1 MNLRALI
8 VDDELSGR
16 VAVRQHCRAH
26 ADLSIVGE
34 CASSEDALHRIRTD
48 RPDLAFLDVNMRPM
62 TGIAL
67 AARLQ
72 PEEVP
77 MIVFVT
83 AYDRYAVQAF
93 ELNAVDY
100 LLKPFDAG
108 RFHDTMERVRA
119 RVGQT
124 LTPALRGEMSR
135 AVASV
140 SDFVDVNRAL
150 PEQERL
156 VIEVEGRV
164 YFVDPSQVESV
175 EVQGNY
181 CRIQAAEREYRVR
194 CSITDLGARLPEPRF
209 PRISRQVI
217 VNAGR
222 IASMERGFNGEYH
235 IVMNHGRQFTSA
247 RSCAPNIAALLL
259 RSRGPNE

>member
-1 MNLRALI
+1 VNLRALI

-26 ADLSIVGE
+26 PDLRIIGE
-34 CASSEDALHRIRTD
+34 CASGEEALQRIRSE

-67 AARLQ
+67 AAKLQ

-100 LLKPFDAG
+100 LLKPFDPG

-124 LTPALRGEMSR
+124 LTPSLRGEMSR

-140 SDFVDVNRAL
+140 SDFVDSNRPL
-150 PEQERL
+150 PDQERL
-156 VIEVEGRV
+156 VLEVDGRV
-164 YFVDPSQVESV
+164 YFVDPTDVESV
-175 EVQGNY
+175 EVEGNY
-181 CRIQAAEREYRVR
+181 SRIQTSDREYRVR
-194 CSITDLGARLPEPRF
+194 CPIAELGVRLAEPRF
-209 PRISRQVI
+209 LRISRQAI
-217 VNAGR
+217 VNTGR

-247 RSCAPNIAALLL
+247 RSCAQNIAAVLL
-259 RSRGPNE
+259 RSRGPAD